1 MALALAS
8 AAGVRKSDTNPCPFD
23 EQMLEYYRD
32 LLAQFDVP
40 YEEQRLRDGPNVSY
54 TELADALLAA
64 PGFPVEAPDLI
75 LLTYAVPDLHPLRV
89 VSAYVNTRLGGGAR
103 SMALSE
109 QGLRS
114 PYTALRVADAFHRAG
129 RCDRAL
135 LLVLEQTSLPYHDPL
150 VHDTPLTDTAAALV
164 LRAGQPGPVAGP
176 PWTGTP
182 AELTALLEATGPD
195 TVVVAGPWVEA
206 GRAPRVV
213 RCERGTY
220 CTSVWLALAEKPD
233 LWRDTES
240 GILLCDVDPRTGR
253 AHAVRL
259 DPAPTASEARP

>member
-1 MALALAS
+1 MALALAG
-8 AAGVRKSDTNPCPFD
+8 AAGVRKSGANPCPFD
-23 EQMLEYYRD
+23 EDMLEYYRD
-32 LLAQFDVP
+32 LLAQFAVP
-40 YEEQRLRDGPNVSY
+40 YDEQRLREGPNVSY
-54 TELADALLAA
+54 TELADALLSALGPEAAA
-64 PGFPVEAPDLI
+64 PDVI

-89 VSAYVNTRLGGGAR
+89 VSAHVNARLGGGAN

-114 PYTALRVADAFHRAG
+114 PYTALQVADAFHRAG
-129 RCDRAL
+129 RCDTAV

-150 VHDTPLTDTAAALV
+150 VHDTPLTETAAALV
-164 LRAGQPGPVAGP
+164 LRSAPGPVAGP

-182 AELTALLEATGPD
+182 AELAALLADTDPD
-195 TVVVAGPWVEA
+195 TVVIAGPWVAA
-206 GRAPRVV
+206 GTASRMV
-213 RCERGTY
+213 RCATGTY

-233 LWRDTES
+233 LWRDNNS

-259 DPAPTASEARP
+259 DPARTLGEARR

>member
-40 YEEQRLRDGPNVSY
+40 YEEGRLRDGPNVSH

-64 PGFPVEAPDLI
+64 PGFEVGAPDLV

-89 VSAYVNTRLGGGAR
+89 VSAYVNDKLGGGAH
-103 SMALSE
+103 SMALTE

-114 PYTALRVADAFHRAG
+114 PYTALEVADAFHRSG
-129 RCDRAL
+129 RCDSAL

-150 VHDTPLTDTAAALV
+150 VHGTPLSETAAALV
-164 LRAGQPGPVAGP
+164 LRAGPGPVAGP
-176 PWTGTP
+176 TWTGTP
-182 AELTALLEATGPD
+182 DGLTALLDAEDPG
-195 TVVVAGPWVEA
+195 TVVVAGPWVA
-206 GRAPRVV
+206 TGRTSRVV
-213 RCERGTY
+213 RCDRGTY
-220 CTSVWLALAEKPD
+220 CTSVWLTLAEKQD
-233 LWRDTES
+233 LWRDNTS
-240 GILLCDVDPRTGR
+240 GILLCDVDPRTGL

-259 DPAPTASEARP
+259 DPTRTASEARP